1 MGAFPLGAVIGA
13 GASVLGNALGF
24 GSQQSANKTNMRIAQ
39 MNNDFGRE
47 MFDKQVQYNWDMFNA
62 TNEYNS
68 ATNQRKRLE
77 DAGLNPYLMTN
88 GGTAGVAQGGS
99 SVSPPTGAPAH
110 VDAFQPNFDSIVNS
124 YLQEKNIDAQSNL
137 ANANAQKALAEAENI
152 NVGNTYQR
160 RMLESELLS
169 RVDTHKL
176 NQRSIDF
183 GLATFDNDVAINRIQ
198 RDIAENTNYEVL
210 SRAHLNEMQAQLT
223 SENIKYVAPQ
233 ALQAIAESKARAFA
247 SFKSGELS
255 RQQAVESFARTLVAQ
270 SERRG
275 IILDN
280 ETKELTYNRA
290 LKTARKLLK
299 TELSELSAR
308 QYEAKAREKEAKGT
322 TPSGWKK
329 TMRYIR
335 DVLSLPTVPLSEGL
349 KAVK

>member
-1 MGAFPLGAVIGA
+1 MFPFLLGTALSAGSSLLGNGLGA
-13 GASVLGNALGF
+13 L
-24 GSQQSANKTNMRIAQ
+24 SQKSANKTNLRIAQ
-39 MNNDFGRE
+39 MNNDYGRE
-47 MFDKQVQYNWDMFNA
+47 MFNKQMQYNWDMWNA

-68 ATNQRKRLE
+68 ASNQRQRLE

-99 SVSPPTGAPAH
+99 SVTPPAASPAH
-110 VDAFQPNFDSIVNS
+110 VESFQPNFDSIVNS

-137 ANANAQKALAEAENI
+137 ANANAQKALAEAQNI

-198 RDIAENTNYEVL
+198 RDIAESTNYEML
-210 SRAHLNEMQAQLT
+210 SRAQLNEMQSQLT

-247 SFKSGELS
+247 SYESGKLS
-255 RQQAVESFARTLVAQ
+255 QQQAVESVARTLVAQ
-270 SERRG
+270 SENKG

-280 ETKELTYNRA
+280 KTKQLTYDRA
-290 LKTARKLLK
+290 FKTAKELLK

-308 QYEAKAREKEAKGT
+308 QYESKAREKEAKGT

-329 TMRYIR
+329 SMRYIR